1 MTPEAQSELETLR
14 AKITAGTY
22 TADDLRTAVVIM
34 REGRAIAA
42 AASATSRTKK
52 ATTAAKKAPVNADDL
67 LAGLDSL

>member
-22 TADDLRTAVVIM
+22 TADDLRTAVAIM

-42 AASATSRTKK
+42 AASAKSRKKK
-52 ATTAAKKAPVNADDL
+52 AATAAKKAPINADDL

>member
-52 ATTAAKKAPVNADDL
+52 ATKKKKKAPVNADDL

>member
-22 TADDLRTAVVIM
+22 TADDLRTAVAIM
-34 REGRAIAA
+34 REGRVIAA
-42 AASATSRTKK
+42 AASATSRKKK
-52 ATTAAKKAPVNADDL
+52 AATAAKKAPINADDL